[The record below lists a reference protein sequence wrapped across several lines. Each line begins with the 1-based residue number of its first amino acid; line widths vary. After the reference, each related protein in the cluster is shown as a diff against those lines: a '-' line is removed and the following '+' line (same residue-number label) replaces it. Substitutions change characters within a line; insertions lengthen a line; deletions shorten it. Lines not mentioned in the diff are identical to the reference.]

1 MSQDISTKEIYKC
14 EECREKDNKIAELE
28 AELKAWEELRQ
39 KQEVSVEEVEEVV
52 WQFHGY
58 LCSTKLDIAKGWV
71 KDIAKAIWE
80 RIYGKE
86 NK

>member
-39 KQEVSVEEVEEVV
+39 KQEVSVGEIVDK
-52 WQFHGY
+52 Y
-58 LCSTKLDIAKGWV
+58 YSKGIEIL
-71 KDIAKAIWE
+71 K
-80 RIYGKE
+80 KE
-86 NK
+86 IISNGMD